1 MAICRLPAGY
11 FRNLGLTYLPQLE
24 CLGMP
29 KIAVLYDAGQAV
41 LSTFDLDEVLKR
53 ILQIVRDYFHL
64 PNVAVLLLDQEAQTL
79 FVRTQIGWDWQPG
92 TICLSVQDGI
102 TGAAALKKQP
112 VYAADVSQDSRYI
125 CAAQSTRS
133 ELAIPLMVRDE
144 VVGVLDCQSDKLN
157 HFDSETIEL
166 LTLFSTQASIAI
178 QNARLYSLERQRA
191 RQLEAINTIA
201 QQSTAVMDLE
211 ELLVRVCSIIQQA
224 FQVQHVSL
232 LLREEGDLV
241 MRAHHGTLT
250 PAIAPGGRI
259 SASKQPWSN
268 IIATHQTVLENDLG
282 AILETA
288 RLFKES
294 ASRLSIPLIS
304 FGQTLGILTLYSA
317 TRAAFRDNELQP
329 LESVADICANSIQNA
344 HYVER
349 VKQLA
354 YLDGL
359 TGIFNRRFFEMRI
372 NEEIERARRY
382 ATGMAVIIADIDHF
396 KRLNDEFGHLLGD
409 EVLRQVSSIFHQ
421 QVRKIDV
428 VCRYGGEEFAILLTQ
443 TNEQQAL
450 TIAEKLRRQVQ
461 QWQFPGV
468 PRPITVSAGV
478 AAFPA
483 HGRSRDEIV
492 RAADRGLYAAKQEGR
507 NRVCMIPPSQ
517 AATAN

>member
-1 MAICRLPAGY
+1 
-11 FRNLGLTYLPQLE
+11 
-24 CLGMP
+24 MP
-29 KIAVLYDAGQAV
+29 KIALLYDAGQAV

-53 ILQIVRDYFHL
+53 ILEIARGYFHL
-64 PNVAVLLLDQEAQTL
+64 PNVAILLLDREAQQL
-79 FVRTQIGWDWQPG
+79 FVRSQVGWDSGQEV
-92 TICLSVQDGI
+92 IRLSLQEGI

-112 VYAADVSQDSRYI
+112 VYAPDVTQDPRYI

-133 ELAIPLMVRDE
+133 ELAIPLMVRNE
-144 VVGVLDCQSDKLN
+144 VVGVLDCQSDQLN
-157 HFDSETIEL
+157 HFDQEMIEM

-178 QNARLYSLERQRA
+178 QNAHLYSLERQRA

-201 QQSTAVMDLE
+201 QQSTAVMELE

-250 PAIAPGGRI
+250 ASIPLGGRL
-259 SASKQPWSN
+259 SGTKQPWSD
-268 IIATHQTVLENDLG
+268 IVATHETIIENDLIG
-282 AILETA
+282 VPDAG
-288 RLFKES
+288 RLFKET

-304 FGQTLGILTLYSA
+304 FGQTLGILTLHSS
-317 TRAAFRDNELQP
+317 THKAFRGSELQP
-329 LESVADICANSIQNA
+329 LEAVADICANSIQNA

-372 NEEIERARRY
+372 NEEIERSKRY
-382 ATGMAVIIADIDHF
+382 STGMAVIIADIDHF

-421 QVRKIDV
+421 QVRKMDV

-450 TIAEKLRRQVQ
+450 TVAEKLRKQVQ
-461 QWQFPGV
+461 EWQFPGV
-468 PRPITVSAGV
+468 PRAITISAGV
-478 AAFPA
+478 AAFPT

-492 RAADRGLYAAKQEGR
+492 RTADKGLYVAKQDGR
-507 NRVCMIPPSQ
+507 NLVRMITAGS
-517 AATAN
+517 ATAAGRG

>member
-1 MAICRLPAGY
+1 
-11 FRNLGLTYLPQLE
+11 
-24 CLGMP
+24 MP
-29 KIAVLYDAGQAV
+29 KIALLYDAGQAV

-53 ILQIVRDYFHL
+53 ILEIARGYFHL
-64 PNVAVLLLDQEAQTL
+64 PNVAILLLDREAQQL
-79 FVRTQIGWDWQPG
+79 FVRSQVGWDSGQEL
-92 TICLSVQDGI
+92 IRLSLQEGI
-102 TGAAALKKQP
+102 TGAAARKKQP
-112 VYAADVSQDSRYI
+112 VYAPDVSQDPRYI
-125 CAAQSTRS
+125 CAAQATRS
-133 ELAIPLMVRDE
+133 ELAIPLMVRNE
-144 VVGVLDCQSDKLN
+144 VVGVLDCQSDQLN
-157 HFDSETIEL
+157 QFDQETIEL
-166 LTLFSTQASIAI
+166 LTLFSTQASIAL
-178 QNARLYSLERQRA
+178 QNAHLYSLERQRA

-201 QQSTAVMDLE
+201 QQSTAVMELD

-224 FQVQHVSL
+224 FQVHHVSL

-250 PAIAPGGRI
+250 PGIPLGGRI
-259 SASKQPWSN
+259 SGTKQPWCD
-268 IIATHQTVLENDLG
+268 IVATHETVIENDLSEAREAG
-282 AILETA
+282 
-288 RLFKES
+288 RLFKET

-304 FGQTLGILTLYSA
+304 FGQTLGILTLHSSVPK
-317 TRAAFRDNELQP
+317 AFRGSELQP

-382 ATGMAVIIADIDHF
+382 GTGMAVIIADIDHF
-396 KRLNDEFGHLLGD
+396 KHLNDEFGHLLGD

-421 QVRKIDV
+421 QVRKMDV

-450 TIAEKLRRQVQ
+450 KVAEKLRRQVQ
-461 QWQFPGV
+461 EWQFPGV
-468 PRPITVSAGV
+468 PRAITISAGV
-478 AAFPA
+478 AAFPT

-492 RAADRGLYAAKQEGR
+492 RTADKGLYAAKQDGR
-507 NRVCMIPPSQ
+507 NLVRMVTAGS
-517 AATAN
+517 ATAAGRN

>member
-1 MAICRLPAGY
+1 M
-11 FRNLGLTYLPQLE
+11 PQ
-24 CLGMP
+24 
-29 KIAVLYDAGQAV
+29 IAVLYDAGQAV

-53 ILQIVRDYFHL
+53 ILEIARDYFHL
-64 PNVAVLLLDQEAQTL
+64 PNVAVLLLDKEARQL
-79 FVRTQIGWDWQPG
+79 YVRTQIGWDWGQN
-92 TICLSVQDGI
+92 TIRLSVQEGI
-102 TGAAALKKQP
+102 TGAAARKKEP
-112 VYAADVSQDSRYI
+112 VYVPDVTQDPRYV
-125 CAAQSTRS
+125 CAAESTRS
-133 ELAIPLMVRDE
+133 ELAIPLMVRHE
-144 VVGVLDCQSDKLN
+144 VVGVLDCQSDRLD
-157 HFDSETIEL
+157 HFDPEKIEL

-178 QNARLYSLERQRA
+178 QNARLYTLERQRA
-191 RQLEAINTIA
+191 RQLEAINMIA
-201 QQSTAVMDLE
+201 QQSTAVMDLQ

-224 FQVQHVSL
+224 FQVHHVSL

-250 PAIAPGGRI
+250 PCVPPGRRLSGLTH
-259 SASKQPWSN
+259 PWSEVIGGN
-268 IIATHQTVLENDLG
+268 ETVIENDLSG
-282 AILETA
+282 VPDTA

-304 FGQTLGILTLYSA
+304 FGQTLGILTLNSSKPGE
-317 TRAAFRDNELQP
+317 FQDSDLQS

-382 ATGMAVIIADIDHF
+382 GTGMAVIIADIDHF

-468 PRPITVSAGV
+468 PRMITVSAGV
-478 AAFPA
+478 AAFPT
-483 HGRSRDEIV
+483 HGRNRDDIV
-492 RAADRGLYAAKQEGR
+492 RAADKGLYAAKQDGR
-507 NRVCMIPPSQ
+507 NRVCMIT
-517 AATAN
+517 AAAAAAGRQS